1 MPFHEHHDAG
11 AVLPHGHESLAA
23 SFGARPIASSDGYG
37 WKGLT
42 GCSWRVEL
50 DEYEIP
56 EAPETLVALHSR
68 GPVVARTERGWGVDR
83 SFPGEITVI
92 PPRTWS
98 AIRPLRTTTT
108 SRRSLLDVTT
118 IHLPNASLENMLGG
132 REVRRSLGSLRMRWG
147 FVDAFLSA
155 SVSRLA
161 EEIRSPS
168 ERGSLYADT
177 LADAIMLHLLREAD
191 RAPLLDR
198 APGGL
203 GTKALQLARDRIEAG
218 LADGV
223 SLDDLAR
230 QVGLSRYHFSRAF
243 KASTGLSPH
252 RYLTL
257 RRVEKAKNLLGATEL
272 SLVDVALE
280 VGFASQS
287 HLCDWFRRLVGVS
300 PREYRRG
307 R

>member
-1 MPFHEHHDAG
+1 M
-11 AVLPHGHESLAA
+11 LPHGHESLAL
-23 SFGARPIASSDGYG
+23 SFGAHPIASSDGYG

-42 GCSWRVEL
+42 ACSWRVEL

-56 EAPETLVALHSR
+56 EASETLVALHSQ

-83 SFPGEITVI
+83 SFPGQITVI
-92 PPRTWS
+92 PPRTSS
-98 AIRPLRTTTT
+98 AIRPLRTTIT
-108 SRRSLLDVTT
+108 SRRSLLGVTT
-118 IHLPNASLENMLGG
+118 IHLPNASLENMLGS
-132 REVRRSLGSLRMRWG
+132 REVERSLDSMRMRWG
-147 FVDAFLSA
+147 FVDPFLSA

-168 ERGSLYADT
+168 ERGSLYADAV
-177 LADAIMLHLLREAD
+177 ADAIILHLLREAD
-191 RAPLLDR
+191 RDPMLHR

-203 GTKALQLARDRIEAG
+203 GTKALHLARDRIEAG
-218 LADGV
+218 LAEGV
-223 SLDDLAR
+223 SLDNLAR

-252 RYLTL
+252 RYVTL
-257 RRVEKAKNLLGATEL
+257 RRVERAKNLLHASEL
-272 SLVDVALE
+272 SLADVAVQ